1 MNDEY
6 TESVTQRLQ
15 LATGDTSY
23 RQIGVLT
30 GTHPETVRRYMNGQS
45 PSAAFLSSIS
55 NNFGISG
62 EWLLTGR
69 GPMLTKDILAHILQS
84 SSSEALLAAVSTL
97 FDNIFIKLAELD
109 RRIEENQSDQA
120 PLPFKAQRISIN
132 SDAQQAAS

>member
-84 SSSEALLAAVSTL
+84 SSITYFKFHCALIRSHT
-97 FDNIFIKLAELD
+97 
-109 RRIEENQSDQA
+109 
-120 PLPFKAQRISIN
+120 
-132 SDAQQAAS
+132 ASKPSNE